1 MIKMSPRERTL
12 LIIFA
17 VLLVGGLY
25 YLFFLSPL
33 QTKTDQIASQITD
46 VQDQMDVSQI
56 KLQKQKS
63 MQEELDKIFADAGGN
78 PTKIPDYDNVQAVIR
93 ELNQIL
99 AASGQYTL
107 NFGNLEDSNNNIVR
121 RPVSLSFSC
130 RDYASVRDILKQ
142 LGSSEYRSLITDV
155 SITNNQ
161 DAKQNYA
168 AAGADASY
176 AYSVNADINFYEYSE
191 TPVNPSADTQTAQTT
206 QN

>member
-1 MIKMSPRERTL
+1 MSPRERTL